1 MRIGCV
7 ELDNKNQ
14 NNNGNDRVEIDQQFL
29 DMLAGKFTAKQ
40 LGQDKP
46 DPVKA
51 ATSLATMLSQFYK
64 ELRRGGVPRELSF
77 SLTQMLLNLTMSH

>member
-7 ELDNKNQ
+7 ELDNKNK
-14 NNNGNDRVEIDQQFL
+14 NNDGHEHVEIDQQFL

-51 ATSLATMLSQFYK
+51 ANSLATMLGEFYR
-64 ELRRGGVPRELSF
+64 ELRRGGVPRKLSF
-77 SLTQMLLNLTMSH
+77 SLTQMLLNLTMRH